1 MFLAA
6 IIKTH
11 ADAEQDKLGHGKP
24 ELDESEQDKP
34 EPLSVDVSAAALD
47 ADATWPSFKPRV
59 SPSYFGRTGVA
70 ASSRAR
76 WT

>member
-11 ADAEQDKLGHGKP
+11 ADAEQNQKP
-24 ELDESEQDKP
+24 ESEKP
-34 EPLSVDVSAAALD
+34 EAVADASPATVD
-47 ADATWPSFKPRV
+47 ADASWPSFKPHT
-59 SPSYFGRTGVA
+59 SPGYFGRTGVA
-70 ASSRAR
+70 AASRAR